1 LISDDPSH
9 CGGRPG
15 KLGTDWLG
23 WEGGGGP
30 VGGGC

>member
-1 LISDDPSH
+1 LADLS
-9 CGGRPG
+9 GGRPG